1 MTTPIRPHPDG
12 CVVAVRV
19 LPGASAAKLVGMHG
33 DELKIKVCSP
43 PLDGRANA
51 EVEAV
56 LAAACGLRPRD
67 VTLVAGHTSRSKQLV
82 VALSVETTFQRL
94 ERWISPL
101 EPDQR

>member
-1 MTTPIRPHPDG
+1 M
-12 CVVAVRV
+12 VAVRV

>member
-1 MTTPIRPHPDG
+1 MTVPIRPHPDG

-19 LPGASAAKLVGMHG
+19 VPGASAAKVVGLHG

-56 LAAACGLRPRD
+56 LAAACGLRARD
-67 VTLVAGHTSRSKQLV
+67 VALVAGHTSRSKSLV
-82 VALSVETTFQRL
+82 VALSAEEVIRRL

-101 EPDQR
+101 GPDQR